1 MSDNINFKDVSPN
14 STGTVKPVSKNMVE
28 VIKPQIKTI
37 SHITG
42 ATVKYVNPVAIR
54 KDYIK
59 VSRKYNQKCNRKLA
73 VRTAKVNG
81 SILKLNN
88 AVVSGDVAEDNLQK
102 AVIAKDEK
110 QIPAARER
118 LIRAQ
123 KRVNVQKA
131 VLNKNVKRE
140 VAAKKKADASKNALL
155 PSDKIKMSIAEERK
169 EKSMPGSK
177 GSGADDGSILGNR
190 QSRSIIGKNGSVQ
203 LKNATGKGAY
213 GIKKAVSGS
222 TKAVGKGAKE
232 SIKGIARLKA
242 MTDMVQSGDM
252 STSLVNLGKS
262 GVRLAA
268 DIGVQMIRL
277 AVKSAVRLMSM
288 FSAFLFMGGGFPIL
302 IVLLITTAAGSV
314 KNHRTDT
321 YTVIEG
327 DYEYVSYSQVKY
339 EKMDGRG
346 ETGWCGLTIYASAL
360 ASMGC
365 SGNGEP
371 VNPYYVR
378 RTGGS
383 EVMSVNGWCKSW
395 VNSHYPEVEYEAVTG
410 YTRDWIDEKLS
421 EGKMV
426 GIYLSPRARWKQ
438 NYTGKSYVTNSAH
451 WVLLIAKVGDT
462 EYACI
467 DPANG
472 SADGRYVKA
481 ENTDKGS
488 VGILTID
495 LSSITEAVPS
505 SASSDIRIHSGDSGG
520 TSSPRSAS
528 YSPPAFAMGLSGS
541 GAAVQNVVLTQISG
555 DTYKDGMGGKY
566 LSLGSGWTLTA
577 YCPCSICCGDN
588 ADGITA
594 SGTKA
599 TANHTIAVDKNKIA
613 LGSTV
618 VINNVVYKAEDTGGA
633 IQSKK
638 IDIYMN
644 THEEALQFGKKKN
657 QTVYI
662 KIQ

>member
-1 MSDNINFKDVSPN
+1 
-14 STGTVKPVSKNMVE
+14 
-28 VIKPQIKTI
+28 
-37 SHITG
+37 
-42 ATVKYVNPVAIR
+42 
-54 KDYIK
+54 
-59 VSRKYNQKCNRKLA
+59 
-73 VRTAKVNG
+73 
-81 SILKLNN
+81 
-88 AVVSGDVAEDNLQK
+88 
-102 AVIAKDEK
+102 
-110 QIPAARER
+110 
-118 LIRAQ
+118 
-123 KRVNVQKA
+123 
-131 VLNKNVKRE
+131 
-140 VAAKKKADASKNALL
+140 
-155 PSDKIKMSIAEERK
+155 
-169 EKSMPGSK
+169 
-177 GSGADDGSILGNR
+177 
-190 QSRSIIGKNGSVQ
+190 
-203 LKNATGKGAY
+203 
-213 GIKKAVSGS
+213 
-222 TKAVGKGAKE
+222 
-232 SIKGIARLKA
+232 
-242 MTDMVQSGDM
+242 
-252 STSLVNLGKS
+252 
-262 GVRLAA
+262 
-268 DIGVQMIRL
+268 
-277 AVKSAVRLMSM
+277 
-288 FSAFLFMGGGFPIL
+288 
-302 IVLLITTAAGSV
+302 
-314 KNHRTDT
+314 
-321 YTVIEG
+321 
-327 DYEYVSYSQVKY
+327 
-339 EKMDGRG
+339 
-346 ETGWCGLTIYASAL
+346 
-360 ASMGC
+360 MGC

-438 NYTGKSYVTNSAH
+438 NYT
-451 WVLLIAKVGDT
+451 
-462 EYACI
+462 
-467 DPANG
+467 
-472 SADGRYVKA
+472 DGRYVKA